1 VILLR
6 VFGSKEQGDGL
17 PVRQRRQTHS
27 LVSMLRQLFPIGL
40 TEGGEINGFAM
51 KGLA

>member
-40 TEGGEINGFAM
+40 LKAAKSM
-51 KGLA
+51 VSL